1 MKMKTLKWLWYT
13 ASFAF
18 VLLIWFLMYM
28 GVYSQIKPHET
39 KMGPFT
45 IAYESFIGPYAKT
58 GPVFARVAAA
68 LKAEGIVTT
77 RGLGIYYDNPSQ
89 VPADKLRSDCGAVI
103 EEKDLAKF
111 NTIRKKFQVKEIA
124 QKDSVVVEFPIR
136 NALSYMVG
144 PMKVYPELTKYVGE
158 KKYKVTMSYELYNEP
173 HGKAFFVMVI
183 EKSK

>member
-1 MKMKTLKWLWYT
+1 MKILKWLWY
-13 ASFAF
+13 SLS
-18 VLLIWFLMYM
+18 VVIILVIGFLSYM
-28 GVYSQIKPHET
+28 GFFSQINPYESKL
-39 KMGPFT
+39 GPFT

-58 GPVFARVAAA
+58 GPVFARVTEA
-68 LKAEGIVTT
+68 LKAEGIVAT

-103 EEKDLAKF
+103 EEKDLAQLNK
-111 NTIRKKFQVKEIA
+111 IRTKFQVKEIA

-136 NALSYMVG
+136 NALSYMFG
-144 PMKVYPELTKYVGE
+144 PMKAYPVLTKYIGE
-158 KKYKVTMSYELYNEP
+158 KKYRVTMSYELYDEA